1 MRGLRQGDP
10 LSPYLFT
17 LIMEVLSL
25 LIKQKIQNCSK
36 FKYHWRCEKIKL
48 THLCFADD
56 LIIFS
61 HGDLKYV
68 KVIKSAL
75 EEFSRISGL
84 KPSMEKSLIFF
95 GNVPDPI
102 KASILDIMPF
112 SIGTLPIKYLG
123 VPLISSRLSKQH
135 CIPLIDKVNMRL
147 QNWKNKTLFFVGRL
161 QLIKSVISSL
171 QVYWSSVFILPKF
184 VYYEIE
190 KLMRGFLWS
199 HGDSQRG
206 KAKMKWK
213 DVCSL
218 KEQGGLGIKSLKL
231 WNVALMSKHIWN
243 IVSKKDSLWVKWVNS
258 YRLIDRRAKERNF
271 WDIPVMN
278 DVCWGWK
285 KILLNR
291 DLVRDH
297 IVTRIGNGKDTSVW
311 FDGWS
316 FLGPLCQFISN
327 RDIYEA
333 GISLSCKIA
342 IKRSR
347 S

>member
-1 MRGLRQGDP
+1 MLSQELMRNYHRRNGHSKVAFKIDIQKAYDSVDWGFLRNCLVHFGFPWKMINWIMSCLISPSFTISVNGDHCGYFKGMRGLRQGDP

-25 LIKQKIQNCSK
+25 LIKQKIQNCM
-36 FKYHWRCEKIKL
+36 
-48 THLCFADD
+48 
-56 LIIFS
+56 
-61 HGDLKYV
+61 
-68 KVIKSAL
+68 IKSAL

-135 CIPLIDKVNMRL
+135 CIPLIDKVKM
-147 QNWKNKTLFFVGRL
+147 
-161 QLIKSVISSL
+161 
-171 QVYWSSVFILPKF
+171 
-184 VYYEIE
+184 
-190 KLMRGFLWS
+190 
-199 HGDSQRG
+199 RG

-311 FDGWS
+311 FDDWT

-342 IKRSR
+342 NVVKNEEWIWHVC
-347 S
+347 